1 MKQKE
6 TKKAIEELKDEKK
19 SRLLEELNKLGAQ

>member
-6 TKKAIEELKDEKK
+6 TKKAIEELKDEKE
-19 SRLLEELNKLGAQ
+19 SRLLGELNKLGA